1 MNADAKIVVVTGA
14 NRGIGF
20 EISRQ
25 LAKRGTQ
32 VIMTSRNF
40 QSGQSALEKVKTENP
55 TATFH
60 PLDVTDEKSRTVL
73 AEFLTKQFGR
83 LDVLIN
89 NAGILLDGDQDVMS
103 VDIEVVR
110 ATLETN
116 TVAPMR
122 LSQRLAPLLRQSKA
136 GRIINISSGMGE
148 LSGMGPDH
156 AAYRLSKAALN
167 AETIMMSAALGP
179 SIAVNAVCPG
189 WVRTDMGGANA
200 SRDVPEG
207 ADTPVWLAID
217 APQSLTGKL
226 LRDRKSVPW

>member
-73 AEFLTKQFGR
+73 AGFLTKQFGR

-116 TVAPMR
+116 
-122 LSQRLAPLLRQSKA
+122 
-136 GRIINISSGMGE
+136 
-148 LSGMGPDH
+148 
-156 AAYRLSKAALN
+156 
-167 AETIMMSAALGP
+167 
-179 SIAVNAVCPG
+179 
-189 WVRTDMGGANA
+189 
-200 SRDVPEG
+200 
-207 ADTPVWLAID
+207 
-217 APQSLTGKL
+217 
-226 LRDRKSVPW
+226 